1 LNKLLIRSAI
11 LCRLPLGN
19 GQKGGKKKRPCESV
33 FQDNGLLSDETNM
46 PLEIILMVAAQK

>member
-1 LNKLLIRSAI
+1 
-11 LCRLPLGN
+11 LPLGN